1 MTKQRQLI
9 LDIVNRSCS
18 HPSAEEIYREAK
30 QIMPSIALGTVYRN
44 LGLMAKD
51 GEIRRLV
58 CGNAPDRYDRV
69 APLHDHM
76 VCTVC
81 GSITDTDVGSLRDA
95 IEHSVGKEIVGYE
108 LTVRHVCD
116 CCKGEQK

>member
-1 MTKQRQLI
+1 MTKQRKLI
-9 LDIVNRSCS
+9 LDIINRSRS

-30 QIMPSIALGTVYRN
+30 AVMPSIALGTVYRN
-44 LGLMAKD
+44 LGIMAKD

-58 CGNAPDRYDRV
+58 CENAPDRFDRT

-81 GSITDTDVGSLRDA
+81 GAITDTDVGSLRDT
-95 IEHSVGKEIVGYE
+95 IEDCVGEKIIGYE
-108 LTVRHVCD
+108 LMVRHVCN